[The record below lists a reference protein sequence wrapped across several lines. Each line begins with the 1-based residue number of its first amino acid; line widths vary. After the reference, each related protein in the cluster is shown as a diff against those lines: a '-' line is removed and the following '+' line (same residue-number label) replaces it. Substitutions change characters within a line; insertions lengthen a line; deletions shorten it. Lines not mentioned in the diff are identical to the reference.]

1 MADDRPRARDLG
13 IPLEGTPG
21 SLNAITDV
29 PGITVGHTTIIEGD
43 GKLVV
48 GEGPVRTGVTAIF
61 PRGAEGVQ
69 TPVFA
74 GTYALNGNGEMT
86 GTIWVEE
93 GGQLAGPITIT
104 NTHSVGVVRDSVI
117 EWLVSQ
123 DKDLEWSLPVTA
135 ETWDGSGYSYQG
147 LNDANGFHVKKKHV
161 FNALDTASSG
171 PVTEGSVGGGTG
183 MVCNEFKG
191 GIGTSSRVIE
201 IDGESYAVGVLVQCN
216 YGLRS
221 WLKVAGVPVGM
232 EMEQPKICVENAE
245 YWREGSVD
253 LPCDRKA
260 DGRVDDT
267 GSIIVVVATDAPL
280 LPHQLKRVARR
291 VGPAL
296 GRLGSFAGNG
306 SGDIFIAFSTANAK
320 AFGYDAVMDLK
331 MVPNSSINP
340 VFEGAVLAT
349 EEAVVNSM
357 LAADTMIGADTV
369 RVPGLPHAELQRV
382 LREYNR
388 LNELAD

>member
-1 MADDRPRARDLG
+1 MRNKSLLALVITLLASLCAVADDRPRARDLG

-171 PVTEGSVGGGTG
+171 PVTE
-183 MVCNEFKG
+183 
-191 GIGTSSRVIE
+191 
-201 IDGESYAVGVLVQCN
+201 
-216 YGLRS
+216 
-221 WLKVAGVPVGM
+221 
-232 EMEQPKICVENAE
+232 
-245 YWREGSVD
+245 
-253 LPCDRKA
+253 
-260 DGRVDDT
+260 
-267 GSIIVVVATDAPL
+267 
-280 LPHQLKRVARR
+280 
-291 VGPAL
+291 
-296 GRLGSFAGNG
+296 
-306 SGDIFIAFSTANAK
+306 
-320 AFGYDAVMDLK
+320 
-331 MVPNSSINP
+331 
-340 VFEGAVLAT
+340 
-349 EEAVVNSM
+349 
-357 LAADTMIGADTV
+357 
-369 RVPGLPHAELQRV
+369 
-382 LREYNR
+382 
-388 LNELAD
+388 